1 MFTGIITNLGRL
13 TKKEGSSFTFN
24 TDYSICKK
32 LKVGTSIAVNGVCL
46 TVLKT
51 LNKNFFSTEVMPET
65 KNKTMLGS
73 LKTNDLVN
81 LELPLTPTDFI
92 SGHIVQGHI
101 DGVSKLLELKASG
114 SSRILKFSA
123 PPSIAQY
130 ITQKG
135 SIAVNGISLTII
147 EAGKN
152 FFTVGILP
160 YTWMKTMLHTIKK
173 GDLVNI
179 EVDIL
184 AKYVEERIK
193 KL

>member
-24 TDYSICKK
+24 TDYSVCKR

-46 TVLKT
+46 TILRT
-51 LNKNFFSTEVMPET
+51 LDKKFFSIEVMPET

-81 LELPLTPTDFI
+81 LELPLTPKDFI

-101 DGVSKLLELKASG
+101 DEVSKLLELKVSG

-123 PPSIAQY
+123 SPSIAKY

-160 YTWMKTMLHTIKK
+160 FTWIKTMLHTLER
-173 GDLVNI
+173 GNLVNI

-184 AKYVEERIK
+184 AKYMERLTK